1 MKITR
6 SFACLLLSL
15 AIAAPALGAENGTS
29 GDIPAVMNKIRW
41 FGQSS
46 IRIEAGKKV
55 IWIDPLYYARGDK
68 ADIILIT
75 HLHGD
80 HYVEANVRALMKKD
94 TVVVAPVDLG
104 LKNRVMKPGTASVI
118 DGIPIEAVPAYNIV
132 KAQNHPKSAGNDGY
146 IVTVNGVRIW
156 HAGDTELIPEM
167 KDFHCDIALVP
178 LGQTYTF
185 ASVDDAVQAVIDSG
199 AKAAIPIHYGLY
211 EGKDTDA
218 LYFADKLRARGI
230 VCDVRRKE

>member
-1 MKITR
+1 M
-6 SFACLLLSL
+6 LLSL
-15 AIAAPALGAENGTS
+15 AIASPAARAESGAA
-29 GDIPAVMNKIRW
+29 GDIATVLRNIRW

-55 IWIDPLYYARGDK
+55 IWIDPLYYAKGDK

-80 HYVEANVRALMKKD
+80 HYVEANVRALMKQG

-104 LKNRVMKPGTASVI
+104 FKNRVMKPGTATTIGGVK
-118 DGIPIEAVPAYNIV
+118 IEAVPAYNIV
-132 KAQNHPKSAGNDGY
+132 KTQNHPKSAGNDGY
-146 IVTVNGVRIW
+146 IVTVSGVRIW
-156 HAGDTELIPEM
+156 HAGDTELIPEI

-199 AKAAIPIHYGLY
+199 AKAAMPIHYGLY
-211 EGKDTDA
+211 EGKDADA
-218 LYFADKLRARGI
+218 RYFADQLRARGI
-230 VCDVRRKE
+230 ACDIRRKE